1 MAVPRRS
8 RIHHL
13 LSGVVRKDRP
23 TRFGIVGPG
32 GSGKTEALDGI
43 AEMFEDAGRSVSK
56 TRGHR
61 LEVDVPYA
69 AFRQLL
75 EAPANPSAAAD
86 LDLAEQLLGRLS
98 GGDVLVVDDGQWL
111 DPHSRRVVVAIAERA
126 VEQGLNIVVAHR
138 PDSSPEIAA
147 LDELLGLDRPL
158 VVLEPLTEEEVGE
171 RMARLLGV
179 AVDETLVAAVV
190 TRTGGNL
197 LLTDRLVEGWAAQ
210 GVIENGRM
218 KATPNDPPH
227 EVVETVRSRL
237 NQLDQQSRAVLIAS
251 CLAPGLDDDL
261 ITGLT
266 NCGRDGLPE
275 AVHALFAAGLTD
287 EEGTASDV
295 VVDAVES
302 AVSAAE
308 RRAFHSRLAEMM
320 STRGLP
326 PDEIAKHLIAARAGG
341 SAVARTLVDAGD
353 HKLVDDPAAAQA
365 WYQRAIEVGAPPAEV
380 AARQAEAS
388 ARIGDT
394 SEALMRADRVLAD
407 RALPDQGRAKA
418 VAAAALARRGLLGRA
433 ADLYCSITDDDR
445 VPVAHYRLL
454 AVPNLLAVG
463 RGEEARSLEAMA
475 SEELGGPASLQVEAA
490 ALMARG
496 ALESISGSATTALEH
511 FVEAAEMV
519 EGGADVFILP
529 DSPHALGALVACT
542 AAEFP
547 VAEHLL
553 ERARESEAGGPGLIQ
568 RHRLL
573 RGWTGVR
580 TSRWA
585 VAQGALEEIGRERLS
600 PREELFATAIEA
612 GLARRAG
619 DLTGLSAAW
628 RRAESVLLRLP
639 ASLFLS
645 DVIGELAVGA
655 ARLGVWERVVAKAR
669 ELGDIVRSLGEPP
682 MWTLPLRWTGLQAAI
697 AIDDADA
704 VRRRATEIE
713 SVPSVGGR
721 MSVLGPAARAWVT
734 VYDGAFDPHAVQTA
748 AKGLHDVGLSWEAS
762 RLVGQAAIRSS
773 ESAVTRAL
781 LEQARDLKTALPSAT
796 SSSTAVSSLSER
808 EQEVA
813 RFVVDGLTYKEIGAQ
828 LFISPKT
835 VEHHVAKIRQK
846 VGAGTRAEMLA
857 ALRDFLPST

>member
-1 MAVPRRS
+1 MATPRRS
-8 RIHHL
+8 RIHQL
-13 LSGVVRKDRP
+13 LSGVAWKDRP
-23 TRFGIVGPG
+23 TRLGIVGPG
-32 GSGKTEALDGI
+32 GSGKTEALDDI
-43 AEMFEDAGRSVSK
+43 AELFEDDGRGVSK
-56 TRGHR
+56 ARGHR
-61 LEVDVPYA
+61 LELDVPYA

-75 EAPANPSAAAD
+75 ELPHKPSAAAG
-86 LDLAEQLLGRLS
+86 LDLAEQILAKLS
-98 GGDVLVVDDGQWL
+98 RGDVLIIDDGQWL
-111 DPHSRRVVVAIAERA
+111 DPHSRRVVVAVAERA
-126 VEQGLNIVVAHR
+126 AEQGLNVVVAHR
-138 PDSSPEIAA
+138 PDSSPEIAV
-147 LDELLGLDRPL
+147 LDEVLGLDRPL
-158 VVLEPLTEEEVGE
+158 VVLEPLTEEEVGG
-171 RMARLLGV
+171 RMASILGA
-179 AVDETLVAAVV
+179 AVDETLVAAVAA
-190 TRTGGNL
+190 RTGGNL
-197 LLTDRLVEGWAAQ
+197 LLTDRLVEGWTAQ
-210 GVIENGRM
+210 GVIEDGRM
-218 KATPNDPPH
+218 KSTPDGPPH

-237 NQLDQQSRAVLIAS
+237 NQLDDQSRAVLIAG

-266 NCGRDGLPE
+266 TCGRDGLPG

-287 EEGTASDV
+287 EEGTIADIV
-295 VVDAVES
+295 IDAVES
-302 AVSAAE
+302 AVGAAE
-308 RRAFHSRLAEMM
+308 RRAFHARLAEMM
-320 STRGLP
+320 TTRGLP
-326 PDEIAKHLIAARAGG
+326 PDEIAEHLIAARAGG
-341 SAVARTLVDAGD
+341 TAVARALVDAGD
-353 HKLVDDPAAAQA
+353 RKLVDDPVVAQA
-365 WYQRAIEVGAPPAEV
+365 WYQRAVEVGATPADV
-380 AARQAEAS
+380 AARRAEAS
-388 ARIGDT
+388 ARVGDT
-394 SEALMRADRVLAD
+394 SDALIRADRVLAD
-407 RALPDQGRAKA
+407 RNLPDQGRAKA

-445 VPVAHYRLL
+445 IPVAHYRLL

-463 RGEEARSLEAMA
+463 RGEEARRLEAMA
-475 SEELGGPASLQVEAA
+475 SEELDGPASLQVEAA
-490 ALMARG
+490 ALVARG
-496 ALESISGSATTALEH
+496 ALESISGSATTALEY

-553 ERARESEAGGPGLIQ
+553 ERARENEVGGPGLVQ

-585 VAQGALEEIGRERLS
+585 VAQGTLEEIDRARLS
-600 PREELFATAIEA
+600 AQEELFATAIEA

-619 DLTGLSAAW
+619 DLTSLAAAW
-628 RRAESVLLRLP
+628 HRAESVLLRLP

-645 DVIGELAVGA
+645 DVVGELAVGA
-655 ARLGVWERVVAKAR
+655 ARLGEWERIVGKAR
-669 ELGDIVRSLGEPP
+669 ELGDIVRALGEPP
-682 MWTLPLRWTGLQAAI
+682 LWTLPLRWTGLQAAI

-704 VRRRATEIE
+704 VKRRAAEIQA
-713 SVPSVGGR
+713 VPPTGGR
-721 MSVLGPAARAWVT
+721 MSALGPAARAWVT
-734 VYDGAFDPHAVQTA
+734 VYDGAFDPYAVQVA

-773 ESAVTRAL
+773 DSAVTRAL
-781 LEQARDLKTALPSAT
+781 LEKARDLKTALPSAT
-796 SSSTAVSSLSER
+796 SSSATVSSLSER